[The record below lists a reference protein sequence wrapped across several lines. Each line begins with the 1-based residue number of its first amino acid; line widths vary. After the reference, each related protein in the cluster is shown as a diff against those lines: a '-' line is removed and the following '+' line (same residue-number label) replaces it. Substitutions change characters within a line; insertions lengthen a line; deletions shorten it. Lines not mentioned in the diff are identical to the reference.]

1 MSDTIK
7 LFVGCSPNGEDAESL
22 AVLEYSAKKNSSK
35 PVDIVWMKMSPSK
48 DTFWDGWDTS
58 EWATPFSGYRFGI
71 PAYCGFEGQAIY
83 MDSDMMILGDLAELW
98 DAPFE
103 PGKIVQ
109 SKGGWRFC
117 VCKWDCAAAQNHI
130 LPLDRLMFLPNAHQR
145 MFAALGNSP
154 ELVQVFDRQ
163 WNNFDG
169 ENDPLEDIKILHYT
183 SMNHQPHLKYALPR
197 LESSGQNHWF
207 DGEVIPHWRQDVVDL
222 FDDLYNRSIENDYDV
237 SDYVPDTIINFDKQS
252 QKGYINAHQFVK

>member
-1 MSDTIK
+1 
-7 LFVGCSPNGEDAESL
+7 
-22 AVLEYSAKKNSSK
+22 
-35 PVDIVWMKMSPSK
+35 
-48 DTFWDGWDTS
+48 
-58 EWATPFSGYRFGI
+58 
-71 PAYCGFEGQAIY
+71 
-83 MDSDMMILGDLAELW
+83 
-98 DAPFE
+98 
-103 PGKIVQ
+103 
-109 SKGGWRFC
+109 
-117 VCKWDCAAAQNHI
+117 
-130 LPLDRLMFLPNAHQR
+130 